1 MKNIIKITSATLLSL
16 LSLLS
21 IANEHG
27 FNVSD
32 ELQYNSDKQ
41 VSVAKPTDPNL
52 LWEEYLSKNN
62 LVEGAN
68 TRNSRV
74 FLIASGEAIVG
85 KSISSKAFIDSRTIA
100 YNKALLVAKS
110 ELAESLAAELQSE
123 RALSIFSDGNE
134 VPDRLEKEVIKPISI
149 MGKAHKLTSLAL
161 DDEIKKFDPEW
172 DGTNKT
178 KEVKIIK
185 LAESVERYKEN
196 LSSKARMFLQGA
208 TTIFNAEG
216 PVDGIYTV
224 KIGIVWSAKSTKVAE
239 SVYNPTVKPP
249 KGKRHLLTI
258 KGQLDRLS
266 NDELAATSGV
276 RIWWNEKGLPV
287 IVSFAS
293 TYGGGSPIIAKKKT
307 ALRARTQIAQFVAEQ
322 IVSSGSETGG
332 ETIYYYDD
340 DSHAAFNEQEFE
352 HNIIA
357 KSKTLTLSGVST
369 IKYKKTRHPVTQQR
383 IVVNVMAWSPE
394 SNKLARGL
402 KKMSGDQ
409 KTKMHGTK
417 SGTVFEN
424 YENQGQT
431 IPVGGVAVPGLEGV
445 SSDPDDF

>member
-1 MKNIIKITSATLLSL
+1 MIKITSTILLSL

-62 LVEGAN
+62 LVEGTN

-74 FLIASGEAIVG
+74 FLIASGEAKVG

-110 ELAESLAAELQSE
+110 ELAGSLAAELKSE

-134 VPDRLEKEVIKPISI
+134 VPDRLESEVIKPISI

-185 LAESVERYKEN
+185 SAESVERYKEN

-216 PVDGIYTV
+216 PVDGNYTV

-249 KGKRHLLTI
+249 KGKRNLLTI

-266 NDELAATSGV
+266 DDELAATSGV

-293 TYGGGSPIIAKKKT
+293 TYGGGSPIVAKKKT

-322 IVSSGSETGG
+322 IVSSTSETGG

-340 DSHAAFNEQEFE
+340 DSHSAFNEQEFMAD
-352 HNIIA
+352 IIA
-357 KSKTLTLSGVST
+357 KSKQLTLSGVST
-369 IKYKKTRHPVTQQR
+369 IKYKKTRHPVTQGR
-383 IVVNVMAWSPE
+383 IIVNVMAWSPE